1 MHKSKS
7 LQVTAELQRTS
18 DILAAKRFI
27 TDVEIEHAYGIPRKT
42 LQNWRVLGK
51 GPRFRKF
58 GSGVRYKVSD
68 VEAWVE
74 SLPSGGLVYPRVR
87 FGAPDVCASDIG
99 DDQATCRP
107 RFSAEPLTY
116 SRGRA

>member
-7 LQVTAELQRTS
+7 LQVTAELLQQTS

-58 GSGVRYKVSD
+58 GSGVRYKVSE

-74 SLPSGGLVYPRVR
+74 SLPSGGAGVPASAVR
-87 FGAPDVCASDIG
+87 
-99 DDQATCRP
+99 
-107 RFSAEPLTY
+107 SA
-116 SRGRA
+116 